1 MKRNNLLLISFML
14 SLLLVHVHL
23 NAQMISPNFIV
34 HHDAAYGK
42 ETVQRVID
50 QLEHDYR
57 EFRHLFN
64 LPHNGQTPVVL
75 HSSMRTYL
83 EKSMASPMEFGTI
96 RNDVLHLAPLSYI
109 REHTVLSAVLTQQAV
124 RLVLRSRYENGCP
137 RWLYEGAA
145 AYFAGF
151 HRYHT
156 GQVTIHVHRPG
167 DLDELFTDPGYVNA
181 YDDSIYLAALSF
193 GSVYRRYGEAKTVT
207 LLRLFNG
214 VYEYEDAV
222 PYSLGVT
229 LERFERQWRNDIR
242 TFVETDR
249 ESR

>member
-1 MKRNNLLLISFML
+1 MKRINFLLISFML
-14 SLLLVHVHL
+14 SLPFVQAHL
-23 NAQMISPNFIV
+23 NAQAISPNFIV
-34 HHDAAYGK
+34 HHDATHGK

-50 QLEHDYR
+50 QLENDYR

-64 LPHNGQTPVVL
+64 LPGSGQTPVVL
-75 HSSMRTYL
+75 HSTMRSYL
-83 EKSMASPMEFGTI
+83 EKSMASRREFGTI

-109 REHTVLSAVLTQQAV
+109 RGHTVLSAVLTQQAV
-124 RLVLRSRYENGCP
+124 RLVLRSRYANGCP

-156 GQVTIHVHRPG
+156 GKVTIHVHRPS
-167 DLDELFTDPGYVNA
+167 DLDELFTDPGYINA
-181 YDDSIYLAALSF
+181 YDDILYLAALSF
-193 GSVYRRYGEAKTVT
+193 GSVYQRYGETKTVT

-229 LERFERQWRNDIR
+229 LERFERQWRNDVR